1 MHTFLGTAGNRR
13 ETRIKIIPFYSRH
26 TSQLTPAPPEEK
38 PGRKIP
44 IQLIIPELRLSSTA
58 NIQKPI
64 KFSCQLPAPGMLVP
78 IRAVVIAESKAQHS
92 QPLPCSIPDKNPA
105 THIHPHPATSS
116 HNHPGVNDLPF
127 ASLRTCCAQCAEKCR
142 NLKQLPAQS
151 NSLIKEPLLP
161 AEHFL

>member
-1 MHTFLGTAGNRR
+1 MHTFLGTAGNCR
-13 ETRIKIIPFYSRH
+13 ETRIKIIPFYSRL
-26 TSQLTPAPPEEK
+26 TSQLPPAPPEEK

-78 IRAVVIAESKAQHS
+78 IRAVVIAEPKAQPS

-105 THIHPHPATSS
+105 THIHTQPHPATTIQVST
-116 HNHPGVNDLPF
+116 
-127 ASLRTCCAQCAEKCR
+127 TCH
-142 NLKQLPAQS
+142 
-151 NSLIKEPLLP
+151 LLP
-161 AEHFL
+161 YVRAAHSMLRSAEI

>member
-13 ETRIKIIPFYSRH
+13 ETRIKIIPFYSGL

-64 KFSCQLPAPGMLVP
+64 KLSCQLPAPGMHVP
-78 IRAVVIAESKAQHS
+78 IRAVVIAEPKAQPS

-105 THIHPHPATSS
+105 PHIHPQLHPATSS
-116 HNHPGVNDLPF
+116 HIQPHSATTIQV
-127 ASLRTCCAQCAEKCR
+127 STTCH
-142 NLKQLPAQS
+142 
-151 NSLIKEPLLP
+151 LLP
-161 AEHFL
+161 YVRAAHSVLRSAEI

>member
-58 NIQKPI
+58 NIRKPI

-105 THIHPHPATSS
+105 THIQLHPATSS
-116 HNHPGVNDLPF
+116 HIQLHPATFSYNHPGVNDLPF

-142 NLKQLPAQS
+142 NLKQLPA
-151 NSLIKEPLLP
+151 
-161 AEHFL
+161 

>member
-13 ETRIKIIPFYSRH
+13 EIRIKIIPFYSRL
-26 TSQLTPAPPEEK
+26 TSQLTTAPPEEK

-92 QPLPCSIPDKNPA
+92 QPLPCSIPDKKSSN
-105 THIHPHPATSS
+105 PHPATSS
-116 HNHPGVNDLPF
+116 HIQLQPSRCQRPAICFPTYV
-127 ASLRTCCAQCAEKCR
+127 LRTVC
-142 NLKQLPAQS
+142 
-151 NSLIKEPLLP
+151 
-161 AEHFL
+161 